1 MDTIAAKDN
10 MNLASTKP
18 LNILVVEDDAIDR
31 AGMRRLLA
39 GSSLPLHDVV
49 FVGNLN
55 KATAALA
62 DGAFDILLLD
72 LNLPDSDG
80 LDTLIA
86 LEEDHPDVAKVV
98 VTGADDEELG
108 LRAVAAGAQDYL
120 VKGRFNVDAIT
131 RVIHYSVERK
141 KLEEALRHSRGKL
154 NAMLESIRDPMVM
167 IDKDLNVV
175 WSNEATREIFGDDGI
190 GKKCH
195 QVCDGR
201 DTACRALSCIAMQT
215 LRDGQPHSCDIALAD
230 KSGLLRFF
238 HCTTSVALR
247 DKEGNPTAVME
258 IAGDITDRRIAEKY
272 SELKRLEA
280 ADHKLKELRSH
291 LIQSEKLASIGQL
304 AAGVAH
310 EMNTPIGFVAC
321 NFETLGK
328 HVKKILALIELY
340 TELERA
346 VEAADAT
353 GGPALVAPIRQFR
366 EKMRIDA
373 ILKNLDVLFE
383 DSREGLERVTE
394 IIQNLRDFSRVDQSS
409 DFARYN
415 VNEGLAA
422 TLVVARNAIKYSADV
437 VTEFDEI
444 PEIFCHPGQINQVFL
459 NLVVNAAQA
468 IESQERQE
476 RGRITIRTYAADSH
490 VVCEIEDDGPG
501 IAPEDRRKVFDPFFT
516 TKPAGKGTGM
526 GLSIS
531 YDIIVNKHK
540 GRISVESEV
549 GRGTVFTIKLPLQ
562 PIKKRDEDSRNVL
575 TGVIT
580 DG

>member
-1 MDTIAAKDN
+1 

-18 LNILVVEDDAIDR
+18 LSILVVEDDTVDR
-31 AGMRRLLA
+31 TAVQRLLA
-39 GSSLPLHDVV
+39 GSSLPLGHVV
-49 FVGNLN
+49 FVDYLD
-55 KATAALA
+55 KAMAALA
-62 DGAFDILLLD
+62 DGSFDVLLLD
-72 LNLPDSDG
+72 LNLPDSHG

-86 LEEDHPDVAKVV
+86 LERDHPDVAKVI
-98 VTGADDEELG
+98 VTGADDEALG
-108 LRAVAAGAQDYL
+108 LQAVAAGAQDYL

-141 KLEEALRHSRGKL
+141 KLEEDLRHSRGKL
-154 NAMLESIRDPMVM
+154 NAMLESIRDPMIM
-167 IDKDLNVV
+167 IDKDLNVI
-175 WSNEATREIFGDDGI
+175 WGNEATREVFGDERI
-190 GKKCH
+190 GTEYR
-195 QVCDGR
+195 QVRKGR
-201 DTACRALSCIAMQT
+201 DEACGPSPCIVSQT
-215 LRDGQPHSCDIALAD
+215 LQDGKPHRCDVCMVD
-230 KSGLLRFF
+230 KDGLRRYF

-247 DKEGNPTAVME
+247 DKQGNPTAVME
-258 IAGDITDRRIAEKY
+258 IASDVTDRRIAEKY
-272 SELKRLEA
+272 SEFKRLEA
-280 ADHKLKELRSH
+280 ANHKLKELQSH

-321 NFETLGK
+321 NFETLEK

-340 TELERA
+340 AELERE
-346 VEAADAT
+346 VGAADGA
-353 GGPALVAPIRQFR
+353 GGPALVAPIREYR
-366 EKMRIDA
+366 RTMRIDV
-373 ILKNLDVLFE
+373 ILKNLGVLFE

-422 TLVVARNAIKYSADV
+422 TLIVARNAIKYSADV
-437 VTEFDEI
+437 VTEFGEI

-540 GRISVESEV
+540 GWISVESEV

>member
-31 AGMRRLLA
+31 AGMQRLLA

-49 FVGNLN
+49 FVGDLN
-55 KATAALA
+55 KAMAALA

-86 LEEDHPDVAKVV
+86 LEADYPDVAKVV
-98 VTGADDEELG
+98 VTGADDEGLG
-108 LRAVAAGAQDYL
+108 LQAVAAGAQDYL

-131 RVIHYSVERK
+131 RVVHYSVERK

-175 WSNEATREIFGDDGI
+175 WSNEATREIFGGDGI
-190 GKKCH
+190 GARCH
-195 QVCDGR
+195 QTCDGR
-201 DTACRALSCIAMQT
+201 DAAYRALSCIAMQT
-215 LRDGQPHSCDIALAD
+215 LGDGQPHSCDVALAD
-230 KSGLLRFF
+230 EGGLLRFF

-272 SELKRLEA
+272 SEFKRLEA
-280 ADHKLKELRSH
+280 TDHKLKELQSH

-346 VEAADAT
+346 VEAADAA

-415 VNEGLAA
+415 INEGLAA
-422 TLVVARNAIKYSADV
+422 TLVVARNAIKYNADV
-437 VTEFDEI
+437 VTEFGEI

-459 NLVVNAAQA
+459 NLLVNAAQA

-476 RGRITIRTYAADSH
+476 RGRITIRTYPVDSY

-540 GRISVESEV
+540 GRISVESEID
-549 GRGTVFTIKLPLQ
+549 RGTLFTVRLPLQ
-562 PIKKRDEDSRNVL
+562 PIRKTDEDSRNLL
-575 TGVIT
+575 TGVT
-580 DG
+580 ADG

>member
-1 MDTIAAKDN
+1 

-18 LNILVVEDDAIDR
+18 LNILVVEDDVIDR
-31 AGMRRLLA
+31 AGMQRLLA
-39 GSSLPLHDVV
+39 GSSLPLEHVV
-49 FVGNLN
+49 FVDHLD
-55 KATAALA
+55 KAMTTLA
-62 DGAFDILLLD
+62 DGSFDILLLD
-72 LNLPDSDG
+72 LDLPDSHG

-86 LEEDHPDVAKVV
+86 LEADYPDVAKVV

-108 LRAVAAGAQDYL
+108 FQAVAAGAQDYL

-131 RVIHYSVERK
+131 RVIHYSLERK
-141 KLEEALRHSRGKL
+141 KLEDDLRHSRGKL
-154 NAMLESIRDPMVM
+154 NAMLESIRDPMIM
-167 IDKDLNVV
+167 IDKGLNVI
-175 WSNEATREIFGDDGI
+175 WSNEATREVFGDDRI
-190 GKKCH
+190 GTKCDPI
-195 QVCDGR
+195 CDGR
-201 DTACRALSCIAMQT
+201 DARGRALPCIAMQT
-215 LRDGQPHSCDIALAD
+215 LQDGRPHSCDVTLAD
-230 KSGLLRFF
+230 KEGLGRFF

-247 DKEGNPTAVME
+247 DKEGHPMAVME
-258 IAGDITDRRIAEKY
+258 IASDVTDRRIAEKY
-272 SELKRLEA
+272 SEFKRLEA
-280 ADHKLKELRSH
+280 ANHKLKQLQSH

-321 NFETLGK
+321 NFETLEK
-328 HVKKILALIELY
+328 HTKKILALIELY
-340 TELERA
+340 AELERQ
-346 VEAADAT
+346 VEAAD
-353 GGPALVAPIRQFR
+353 GVNGPVLLAPIQRFR
-366 EKMRIDA
+366 EEMRIDV
-373 ILKNLDVLFE
+373 ILKNLGVLFE

-409 DFARYN
+409 AFARYN
-415 VNEGLAA
+415 INEGLAA
-422 TLVVARNAIKYSADV
+422 TLIVARNAIKYNADV
-437 VTEFDEI
+437 VTEFGEI

-476 RGRITIRTYAADSH
+476 RGRITIRTYPVDSH

-540 GRISVESEV
+540 GRISVESEI
-549 GRGTVFTIKLPLQ
+549 GRGTMFTVRLPLQ
-562 PIKKRDEDSRNVL
+562 PLRKTDEDSRNLL
-575 TGVIT
+575 TGVT
-580 DG
+580 ADG

>member
-1 MDTIAAKDN
+1 MDTIAASDN

-18 LNILVVEDDAIDR
+18 LNILVVEDDTVDR
-31 AGMRRLLA
+31 TAMQRLLA
-39 GSSLPLHDVV
+39 GSSLPLEHVV
-49 FVGNLN
+49 FVDHLD
-55 KATAALA
+55 KAMATLA
-62 DGAFDILLLD
+62 DGSFDALLLD
-72 LNLPDSDG
+72 LDLPDSHG
-80 LDTLIA
+80 LETLVA
-86 LEEDHPDVAKVV
+86 LERDYPDVAKVV

-108 LRAVAAGAQDYL
+108 LQAVAAGAQDYL

-131 RVIHYSVERK
+131 RVVHYSVERK
-141 KLEEALRHSRGKL
+141 KLEEDLRHSRGKL

-167 IDKDLNVV
+167 IDKDLNVI
-175 WSNEATREIFGDDGI
+175 WSNEATREIFGDDRI
-190 GKKCH
+190 GRKCH
-195 QVCDGR
+195 QICDGR
-201 DTACRALSCIAMQT
+201 DDACGRSLCIVSQT
-215 LRDGQPHSCDIALAD
+215 LQDGKPHRRDACMVDRDRLR
-230 KSGLLRFF
+230 RFF

-247 DKEGNPTAVME
+247 DKEGHPTAVME
-258 IAGDITDRRIAEKY
+258 IASDVTDRRIAEKY
-272 SELKRLEA
+272 GEFKRLEA
-280 ADHKLKELRSH
+280 ADHKLKELQSH

-321 NFETLGK
+321 NFETLEK

-340 TELERA
+340 AELERKI
-346 VEAADAT
+346 ETAAGA
-353 GGPALVAPIRQFR
+353 GGPALVAPIREFR

-373 ILKNLDVLFE
+373 ILKNLGVLFE

-415 VNEGLAA
+415 INEGLAA
-422 TLVVARNAIKYSADV
+422 TLIVARNAIKYHADV
-437 VTEFDEI
+437 VTEFGEI
-444 PEIFCHPGQINQVFL
+444 PEIFCHPGQINQVLL
-459 NLVVNAAQA
+459 NLIVNAGQA
-468 IESQERQE
+468 IESQERRE
-476 RGRITIRTYAADSH
+476 RGRITIRTYAVDSH

-540 GRISVESEV
+540 GHISVESEV
-549 GRGTVFTIKLPLQ
+549 GRRTLFTVRLPLQ
-562 PIKKRDEDSRNVL
+562 PIKKRDEDSRNLL
-575 TGVIT
+575 TGVT
-580 DG
+580 ADG

>member
-18 LNILVVEDDAIDR
+18 LNILVVEDDAIDC
-31 AGMRRLLA
+31 AGMQRLLA

-49 FVGNLN
+49 FVGDLN
-55 KATAALA
+55 KAMAALA

-86 LEEDHPDVAKVV
+86 LEADYPDVAKVV

-108 LRAVAAGAQDYL
+108 FRAVAAGAQDYL

-190 GKKCH
+190 GGRCH
-195 QVCDGR
+195 QTCDGR
-201 DTACRALSCIAMQT
+201 GAAYRALSCIAMQT
-215 LRDGQPHSCDIALAD
+215 LGDGQPHSCDVALAD
-230 KSGLLRFF
+230 EGGLLRFF

-272 SELKRLEA
+272 SEFKRLEA
-280 ADHKLKELRSH
+280 ADHKLKELQSH

-328 HVKKILALIELY
+328 HVKKILALIDLY

-346 VEAADAT
+346 VEAADAA

-366 EKMRIDA
+366 ETMRIDA

-415 VNEGLAA
+415 INEGLAA
-422 TLVVARNAIKYSADV
+422 TLVVARNAIKYNADV
-437 VTEFDEI
+437 VTEFGEI

-476 RGRITIRTYAADSH
+476 RGRITIRTYPVDSY

-540 GRISVESEV
+540 GRISVESEID
-549 GRGTVFTIKLPLQ
+549 RGTLFTVRLPLQ
-562 PIKKRDEDSRNVL
+562 PIKKRDEDSRNLL
-575 TGVIT
+575 TGVT
-580 DG
+580 ADE

>member
-18 LNILVVEDDAIDR
+18 LKILVVEDDAIDR
-31 AGMRRLLA
+31 AAMQRLLA
-39 GSSLPLHDVV
+39 GSSLPLHGVV
-49 FVGNLN
+49 FVADLD

-80 LDTLIA
+80 LDTLMA
-86 LEEDHPDVAKVV
+86 LEADYPDVAKVV
-98 VTGADDEELG
+98 VTGADNEELG
-108 LRAVAAGAQDYL
+108 LQAVAAGAQDYL

-131 RVIHYSVERK
+131 RVVHYSVERK

-190 GKKCH
+190 GGRCH
-195 QVCDGR
+195 QSCDGR
-201 DTACRALSCIAMQT
+201 DAAYRALCCIAMQT
-215 LRDGQPHSCDIALAD
+215 LRDGQPHSCDVTLAD

-247 DKEGNPTAVME
+247 DREGNPTAVMA
-258 IAGDITDRRIAEKY
+258 IAGDVTDRRIAKKY
-272 SELKRLEA
+272 SEFKRLEA
-280 ADHKLKELRSH
+280 ADHKLKELQSH

-321 NFETLGK
+321 NFETLEK

-340 TELERA
+340 TGLERT
-346 VEAADAT
+346 VEAADAV
-353 GGPALVAPIRQFR
+353 GGPVLVAPIRQFR
-366 EKMRIDA
+366 QTMRIDA

-415 VNEGLAA
+415 INEGLAA
-422 TLVVARNAIKYSADV
+422 TLVVARNAIKYNADV
-437 VTEFDEI
+437 VTEFGEI

-459 NLVVNAAQA
+459 NLVVNAVQA

-476 RGRITIRTYAADSH
+476 RGRITIRTYPADSC

-531 YDIIVNKHK
+531 YDITVNKHK
-540 GRISVESEV
+540 GRISVESEID
-549 GRGTVFTIKLPLQ
+549 RGTLFTVRLPLQ
-562 PIKKRDEDSRNVL
+562 PVRKTDEDSRNLL
-575 TGVIT
+575 TGVT
-580 DG
+580 ADE